1 MSAATLASD
10 VRASAWRI
18 TWAAVRAHRG
28 SLSGTF
34 LVIALAAAL
43 VSATGVLIESGARD
57 QAGLLT
63 ALATSFAGTAL
74 LVVLLVVASTVTLAL
89 RQRRREYALLR
100 AVGATRRQV
109 RRSVAGEIL
118 LLTLLA
124 APIGAAAGTALAL
137 LVQPRLVAA
146 GIVEPGFRLSLSPL
160 PALAAVVLLAPVAL
174 LAARLATRE
183 TLRQPPTSA
192 VRAADVEAPTIGA
205 TRRTL
210 ALATAAVGLA
220 AAGSPLLV
228 PGTIGSASAAV
239 SALLLIGAAA
249 IGGPILVSWLMERAT
264 RLTRLTRSPA
274 VHLALANSRGFSRRL
289 ATAVVPL
296 AVILSVGT
304 VQASVDRAVEAAA
317 VEQLRD
323 GLRADAVATASAG
336 FDDDATAAVAGA
348 PGVTDVTPL
357 GSTTLAVRTDDEE
370 LPGLAALSWETLP
383 VTVLPADVAG
393 TTYDPGIVAG
403 SLAAIGEPDTVA
415 ISSDARFTTGTGLG
429 ERVTVRLPGGEE
441 AALRVGAVYE
451 RGLGF
456 GDYLLGAATLTAR
469 GLPVPVD
476 TLLVS
481 GGSAAAVAEALGAGA
496 LGAGAEVHTVDGYID
511 AAVDSGAGER
521 RLSLVLLLALLAF
534 VGLAAANTLAMTTA
548 ARRDELRLLA
558 RTGATR
564 RQLLAMAGVEALLV
578 AGIGWLI
585 GTAAVLP
592 AIVGSSW
599 GLLGPAVPTFA
610 VTTYAVLSAAVL
622 LIALAAIVPTA
633 RRPGAV

>member
-174 LAARLATRE
+174 LAARLAARE

-336 FDDDATAAVAGA
+336 FDDDATAAGAGA

-403 SLAAIGEPDTVA
+403 SLAALGEPDTVA

-481 GGSAAAVAEALGAGA
+481 GVSAAAVAEALGAE
-496 LGAGAEVHTVDGYID
+496 AEVRTIDGYID

-548 ARRDELRLLA
+548 ARRDALRLLA

-622 LIALAAIVPTA
+622 LIALVAIVPTA
-633 RRPGAV
+633 RRPGAM

>member
-336 FDDDATAAVAGA
+336 FDDDAIAAAAGA

-357 GSTTLAVRTDDEE
+357 GNTTLAVRTDDEE

-481 GGSAAAVAEALGAGA
+481 GGSAAAVAEALD
-496 LGAGAEVHTVDGYID
+496 AGAEVRTVDRYID